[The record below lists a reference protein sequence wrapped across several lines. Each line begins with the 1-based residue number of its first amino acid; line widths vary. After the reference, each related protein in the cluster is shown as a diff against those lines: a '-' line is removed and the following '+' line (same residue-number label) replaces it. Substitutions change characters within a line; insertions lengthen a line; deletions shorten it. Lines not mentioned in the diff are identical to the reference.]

1 LVTSPGTI
9 MVKSWGDFA
18 SSSEGGTTPMEVF
31 TATTAA
37 GEPPRPRRVLMTR
50 SGAMGALAAR
60 VGWRHGK
67 ICSGRDH
74 HDDTVE
80 KC

>member
-1 LVTSPGTI
+1 
-9 MVKSWGDFA
+9 
-18 SSSEGGTTPMEVF
+18 MEVF

-67 ICSGRDH
+67 ICSGRDR

-80 KC
+80 MC

>member
-1 LVTSPGTI
+1 
-9 MVKSWGDFA
+9 
-18 SSSEGGTTPMEVF
+18 MEVV

-74 HDDTVE
+74 HIFKGEFGVRFPFR
-80 KC
+80 